1 VVSATGSSEFLGIAG
16 LKPRSLRGRMM
27 LLLMLGIAAMWV
39 VTASA
44 MYREAHRSAE
54 RLLDEELE
62 RTARL
67 LLALAEHELV
77 EEKESP
83 LELRAGVFGSAA
95 QPFAYQLFDQERHLL
110 ARSALAPEKPMVE
123 GAGGLADV
131 QLNGSRWRVVAIR
144 DQPGGLEVQMGETY
158 AKRTQQGSRLA
169 LRLTLPFAVGFPL
182 VAIFAWLL
190 ITRGLQPIAAVTQQ
204 VSGRAP
210 HDLQP
215 LTLAAA
221 PREIL
226 PLMIEINR
234 LFRRIEEALAGEKRF
249 TGDAAHELRTPLAG
263 LRAQAQLA
271 LRVTTPDEQN
281 TALRHVIAGVDRVAH
296 LIDQL
301 LVLARL
307 DPAGAPFEQEL
318 VELGPI
324 AAAAVD
330 ELRETAAARH
340 ISIEQHLEPT
350 EVIGNS
356 GALGVMVRNLLD
368 NAVRY
373 TPEGGRVRLAIRP
386 QGSAGL
392 ISVSDTGPGLTAEQR
407 ERVFDRFY
415 RGRGTRQPG
424 SGLGMSIVKRVAELH
439 DATVELGDGIDG
451 SGLGVTVRIPV

>member
-1 VVSATGSSEFLGIAG
+1 
-16 LKPRSLRGRMM
+16 MM

-39 VTASA
+39 VTATA
-44 MYREAHRSAE
+44 MYREAHRSAQ

-62 RTARL
+62 HTAHV
-67 LLALAEHELV
+67 LLALAQHELV
-77 EEKESP
+77 EEQESP

-95 QPFAYQLFDQERHLL
+95 QPFAYQLFDGERHLL
-110 ARSALAPEKPMVE
+110 MRSALAPEKPMVE
-123 GAGGLADV
+123 GEEALADV
-131 QLNGSRWRVVAIR
+131 QLGNARWRVVTVR
-144 DQPGGLEVQMGETY
+144 DQPDRLEVQLGEPY
-158 AKRTQQGSRLA
+158 ERRTQQGSRLA

-182 VAIFAWLL
+182 VAIFAWLV
-190 ITRGLQPIAAVTQQ
+190 ITRGLGPIAAVTEQ

-234 LFRRIEEALAGEKRF
+234 LFRRIEDALAGEKRF

-271 LRVTTPDEQN
+271 FRATTPEEQN
-281 TALRHVIAGVDRVAH
+281 AALRHVIAGVDRVAH

-307 DPAGAPFEQEL
+307 DPGAAPFEQEL

-330 ELRETAAARH
+330 ELREPAATRQ
-340 ISIEQHLEPT
+340 IVIEQQIEPA
-350 EVIGNS
+350 EVIGN
-356 GALGVMVRNLLD
+356 GAALGVMMRNLLD
-368 NAVRY
+368 NALRY
-373 TPEGGRVRLAIRP
+373 TPQGGRVRLTIRP
-386 QGSAGL
+386 QGTAGL
-392 ISVSDTGPGLTAEQR
+392 ITVSDTGPGLTPEQR

-439 DATVELGDGIDG
+439 DATVDLGAGIDG
-451 SGLGVTVRIPV
+451 AGLGVTVRIPV